1 MVEVDLR
8 EAEPDDLPDTI
19 SRRENLHRP
28 KGWLRPINSFVR
40 QLASRFR
47 RHGAYLWL
55 LLILGLA
62 VYFGLNQKV
71 EIFSIWDT
79 IFGADRRWLLA
90 LIGLE
95 VVILI
100 LVAGTYRSLLGK
112 LGHHIKVDTLVGV
125 HLKRVVV
132 GTITPVGGPASMLV
146 FVHALRNRGV
156 RPVDALLAVSIK
168 SVIGNIA
175 FLILLLPVLF
185 VQEPSPLLISGA
197 AGLVLLVAI
206 MAAILGLALR
216 STKPPQWFL
225 SRLPRKGLKLLAQ
238 VRLHDISV
246 PRLAGPFALMMAT
259 KLAGVL
265 MLFFSLRAVGHNT
278 DIAVPLIAYVVGMV
292 FLLVAPVFNGI
303 GFVEVS
309 MAVALQQLGVPPAA
323 AIGATLLTRA
333 GELWLP
339 LAAGIAFQAF
349 ETLSSRFGS
358 SPPAA
363 IPALRP
369 VPVTNKLTPSF
380 KTNGIRTPTI

>member
-8 EAEPDDLPDTI
+8 QAEPDVPPDTY
-19 SRRENLHRP
+19 SYQTQSNRP
-28 KGWLRPINSFVR
+28 KGWSRPIKSLAR
-40 QLASRFR
+40 QLASRIR
-47 RHGAYLWL
+47 RHGPYLWL
-55 LLILGLA
+55 ILIFGLA
-62 VYFGLNQKV
+62 IFFGLNQKA
-71 EIFSIWDT
+71 EIFSIRDA

-90 LIGLE
+90 LVGLE

-112 LGHHIKVDTLVGV
+112 LGHHIKLDTLVGV

-146 FVHALRNRGV
+146 FLHTLRNRGV

-185 VQEPSPLLISGA
+185 VQEPSPLLIAGT
-197 AGLVLLVAI
+197 AGLVLVVAV
-206 MAAILGLALR
+206 MAAILGLTLR
-216 STKPPQWFL
+216 STKPPNWFL

-246 PRLAGPFALMMAT
+246 PGLAGPFALMMAT

-278 DIAVPLIAYVVGMV
+278 DFSVPLMAYVVGMV
-292 FLLVAPVFNGI
+292 FLLVALVFNGI

-309 MAVALQQLGVPPAA
+309 MAVALQQLGVPPVA

-339 LAAGIAFQAF
+339 LIAGISFQAF
-349 ETLSSRFGS
+349 ETVSRRLGS
-358 SPPAA
+358 SLPAA
-363 IPALRP
+363 IPSPRP
-369 VPVTNKLTPSF
+369 VPVTTKLTPSF
-380 KTNGIRTPTI
+380 KPSGIGTPTI